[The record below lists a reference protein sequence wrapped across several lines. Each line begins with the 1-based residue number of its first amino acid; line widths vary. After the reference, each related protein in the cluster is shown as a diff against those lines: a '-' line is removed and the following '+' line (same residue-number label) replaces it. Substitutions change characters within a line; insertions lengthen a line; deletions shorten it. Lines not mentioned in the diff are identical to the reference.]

1 MTEFEQ
7 ALDACLHDLEQG
19 ASNVDQCL
27 ARHPRHAAQ
36 LKPILLLTEAFE
48 QGRAIEPSPAFKART
63 RAKLTLHMQA
73 HPRRSAQAGFAFWR
87 FATNLVMVVLA
98 FLAAGTVYAQS
109 ALPGDLFYDW
119 KLASENVWRVV
130 SPDPIST
137 DLAIA
142 QRRMDEMHAVAND
155 PVRSALALE
164 GYQEVLTRLQAE
176 LDAETLEQIL
186 PQLEIEQEPI
196 ENPEQL
202 IPTLPVSPTG
212 TSIPALPLDA
222 TARPNNTTNTLVP
235 SLPVI
240 FPTERPQI
248 IPTVEIPN
256 SPPPE
261 IIPTLQPSLPIP

>member
-7 ALDACLHDLEQG
+7 ALDACLYDLEQG

-27 ARHPRHAAQ
+27 ARHPKHAAQ

-63 RAKLTLHMQA
+63 RARLTLHMQA
-73 HPRRSAQAGFAFWR
+73 HPRRSAQAGFSFWR
-87 FATNLVMVVLA
+87 FAASLATIVLA
-98 FLAAGTVYAQS
+98 LLATGTVYAQN
-109 ALPGDLFYDW
+109 ALPGDLLYNW
-119 KLASENVWRVV
+119 KLTSEAVWRAV
-130 SPDPIST
+130 SPDPVGT

-142 QRRMDEMHAVAND
+142 NRRMDEMNAVAND

-176 LDAETLEQIL
+176 LDVEMLEQIL
-186 PQLEIEQEPI
+186 PQLEIEQEPV

-202 IPTLPVSPTG
+202 IPTLPVSPAG
-212 TSIPALPLDA
+212 TSIPGLPLDA
-222 TARPNNTTNTLVP
+222 TARPNITTNTP
-235 SLPVI
+235 LPGLPTI
-240 FPTERPQI
+240 LPTERPQI
-248 IPTVEIPN
+248 IPTIEIPN

-261 IIPTLQPSLPIP
+261 IIPTLQPSLPLP